1 MNFDD
6 EKLNNQQEKQS
17 ITWDELLSDD
27 NLDLASLAKKTPDFN
42 EDDLEELVN
51 DDDDEDLLGE
61 EVDTQSISDLI
72 DEEDD
77 SEEDAEE
84 DELTQKSEASVVPPR
99 ISKAGINN
107 FEDKKSNTGLI
118 ISGILAAVF
127 VACGLFA
134 FAYFKGMTPFSK
146 ADTDTLLQESELG
159 IIQKPQNSQPESVSP
174 SSSLTSDASA
184 QNKSQIG
191 AKDNAKET
199 QKDEESSSGKKVT
212 VTIGD
217 IGRLDPFMPFEG
229 AGIDASGPNLPPASL
244 LLPPEE
250 LGSQPQAQE
259 LLKTTV
265 SGIMYDKIRPSAII
279 NVNGVDHFVQRGDR
293 LADYLVLNISR
304 DTVTLRNGH
313 NIFSARVGELIEP
326 EEINYTGVYN
336 LGKKFGGQT
345 PPPSR
350 NGYISSDEIRVNVKK
365 Q

>member
-6 EKLNNQQEKQS
+6 EKLNNQEEKQS

-27 NLDLASLAKKTPDFN
+27 DLDLASLAKKSPDFS

-51 DDDDEDLLGE
+51 DDEDLLDD

-72 DEEDD
+72 DEDTD
-77 SEEDAEE
+77 EEESALAEE
-84 DELTQKSEASVVPPR
+84 GDEPLPAPR
-99 ISKAGINN
+99 ISQAGINN
-107 FEDKKSNTGLI
+107 FEEKKSNTGLI

-127 VACGLFA
+127 VVCGLFA

-159 IIQKPQNSQPESVSP
+159 LIQKPEAQPA
-174 SSSLTSDASA
+174 DAAA
-184 QNKSQIG
+184 QDSSQINNAIAQAQQQTA
-191 AKDNAKET
+191 AKDKADE
-199 QKDEESSSGKKVT
+199 KDEPADAGKKVT

-229 AGIDASGPNLPPASL
+229 AGIGLDGPNLPPVNL
-244 LLPPEE
+244 LIPPED
-250 LGSQPQAQE
+250 LGSQPEAQT

-265 SGIMYDKIRPSAII
+265 SGIMYDKTRPSAII
-279 NVNGVDHFVQRGDR
+279 NVNGIDHFVQRGDR
-293 LADYLVLNISR
+293 LADLLVLDISR
-304 DTVTLRNGH
+304 DQVTVRNGR
-313 NIFSARVGELIEP
+313 NIYRAGVGELIES

-336 LGKKFGGQT
+336 LGKKFGGQ
-345 PPPSR
+345 PPSR
-350 NGYISSDEIRVNVKK
+350 NGYISSNEIRVNVKK